1 MSYQDSSD
9 SDSTIQEED
18 CHPPRSLPVPDDT
31 PKTRFDPEQS
41 NFQLRQQLQSKADE
55 YMASSIE
62 ESIEQTS
69 EYSTALGQLVSAT
82 VQFEQICSNSIQY
95 ADELVRYCPTLVRVL
110 QERLFNQLLPTLRSP
125 IQIQF
130 ARAAINFTPYSYSY
144 DQDELADEY
153 GAENVGWV
161 FRTTPCEFQV
171 EIVNHFLVRTISL
184 QNEDNE
190 KDGVIPG
197 DRVRVIFQRKSG
209 QEIVFEELVC
219 IFFSNGQAY
228 WEGNLVLVPG
238 ETISVSSDLNHS
250 YKIWFN
256 YVAYNAEDPNFDS
269 E

>member
-1 MSYQDSSD
+1 
-9 SDSTIQEED
+9 
-18 CHPPRSLPVPDDT
+18 
-31 PKTRFDPEQS
+31 
-41 NFQLRQQLQSKADE
+41 
-55 YMASSIE
+55 
-62 ESIEQTS
+62 
-69 EYSTALGQLVSAT
+69 YSTALGQLVSAT

-144 DQDELADEY
+144 DEDELADEY

-219 IFFSNGQAY
+219 IFFSNGQDY

-238 ETISVSSDLNHS
+238 ETISVSSDLNHP

>member
-1 MSYQDSSD
+1 
-9 SDSTIQEED
+9 
-18 CHPPRSLPVPDDT
+18 
-31 PKTRFDPEQS
+31 
-41 NFQLRQQLQSKADE
+41 
-55 YMASSIE
+55 
-62 ESIEQTS
+62 
-69 EYSTALGQLVSAT
+69 
-82 VQFEQICSNSIQY
+82 FEQICSNSIQY

-144 DQDELADEY
+144 DEDELADEY

-219 IFFSNGQAY
+219 IFFSNGQDY

-238 ETISVSSDLNHS
+238 ETISVSSDLNHP

>member
-1 MSYQDSSD
+1 MNTWLFYRRKYRTDLRVFYSSW
-9 SDSTIQEED
+9 ST
-18 CHPPRSLPVPDDT
+18 S
-31 PKTRFDPEQS
+31 
-41 NFQLRQQLQSKADE
+41 
-55 YMASSIE
+55 
-62 ESIEQTS
+62 
-69 EYSTALGQLVSAT
+69 SAT

-130 ARAAINFTPYSYSY
+130 ARAALNFTPYSYSY
-144 DQDELADEY
+144 DEDELADEY

-219 IFFSNGQAY
+219 IFFSNGQDY

-238 ETISVSSDLNHS
+238 ETISVSSDLNHP

>member
-1 MSYQDSSD
+1 KA
-9 SDSTIQEED
+9 
-18 CHPPRSLPVPDDT
+18 DDT
-31 PKTRFDPEQS
+31 WLFYRRKYRTD
-41 NFQLRQQLQSKADE
+41 LRV
-55 YMASSIE
+55 
-62 ESIEQTS
+62 
-69 EYSTALGQLVSAT
+69 STALGQLVSAT

-238 ETISVSSDLNHS
+238 ETISVSSDLNHP

>member
-1 MSYQDSSD
+1 
-9 SDSTIQEED
+9 
-18 CHPPRSLPVPDDT
+18 
-31 PKTRFDPEQS
+31 
-41 NFQLRQQLQSKADE
+41 
-55 YMASSIE
+55 MASSIE

-144 DQDELADEY
+144 DEDELADEY

-219 IFFSNGQAY
+219 IFFSNGQDY

-238 ETISVSSDLNHS
+238 ETISVSSDLNHP